1 MSAAVAGTSEIAARR
16 DVRYFSSAKPLLPNY
31 TYFWLYKQFES
42 LSEPDKISL
51 LVIPDLFPKN
61 KDDVQ
66 GIFVLDYLKAIE
78 PFCKVTVL
86 FVRVSGLPKGLTV
99 ETSDNITVYKYGLSS
114 GKVSKLLK
122 AFYYLQWFAKA
133 YSLGK
138 NISGIQCIHAH
149 GTILSGTV
157 SHWLSRK
164 KKIPFVI
171 TEHLGPFS
179 VVTNSPWKWRWTK
192 RIMEKADAVLTVSG
206 HLKQE
211 ILDSGIR
218 PASLQVTYNPVD
230 TTLFALKKNTN
241 THNILFAGRLD
252 PFKGALRCLKAFGEV
267 AVANPG
273 WTLTIAGDG
282 EEMPA
287 LKAYLEERPHL
298 QARVRL
304 KGHMLKGG
312 LAAEMQRAD
321 FFVFPSRH
329 ESFGL
334 VVAEAMACGLPVI
347 VGNLTAPKE
356 YVNAQSGLLVPPDDI
371 DAIAAAIQQMIGEAG
386 SYSAETIR
394 AQVEERFGF
403 ENFGK
408 KLVSVYRSFL

>member
-1 MSAAVAGTSEIAARR
+1 MSAH
-16 DVRYFSSAKPLLPNY
+16 
-31 TYFWLYKQFES
+31 
-42 LSEPDKISL
+42 DKINL
-51 LVIPDLFPKN
+51 LVVPDLFPKN

-66 GIFVLDYLKAIE
+66 GIFVLDYLKALE
-78 PFCKVTVL
+78 PFCNITVL
-86 FVRVSGLPKGLTV
+86 FVRVSGLPKGLSV
-99 ETSDNITVYKYGLSS
+99 EKQDNIVIYRYGLTA
-114 GKVSKLLK
+114 GKVPKLLK
-122 AFYYLQWFAKA
+122 PFYYLQWFAKA

-138 NISGIQCIHAH
+138 KIGGTQLIHAH

-157 SHWLSRK
+157 SHWLSKK

-179 VVTNSPWKWRWTK
+179 VVTDSPWKWRWTR
-192 RIMEKADAVLTVSG
+192 RIMEKANAVLTVSG

-211 ILDSGIR
+211 IIDSGIR
-218 PASLQVTYNPVD
+218 PALIQVTYNPVD
-230 TTLFALKKNTN
+230 TTLFALKKNGP

-252 PFKGALRCLKAFGEV
+252 PFKGALRCLKAF
-267 AVANPG
+267 ACLSASNPQ

-287 LKAYLEERPHL
+287 LEAYLAERPAL
-298 QARVRL
+298 RSRVRL
-304 KGHMLKGG
+304 KGHMLKAG
-312 LAAEMQRAD
+312 LAAEMQQSD

-334 VVAEAMACGLPVI
+334 VVTEALSCGLPVI
-347 VGNLTAPKE
+347 AGNLTAPKE
-356 YVNAQSGLLVPPDDI
+356 YVNAQNGLLVPPDDI
-371 DAIAAAIQQMIGEAG
+371 GALATAMQQMIDKAG
-386 SYSAETIR
+386 SYDPVAIR

-408 KLVSVYRSFL
+408 KLAAIYRSLL